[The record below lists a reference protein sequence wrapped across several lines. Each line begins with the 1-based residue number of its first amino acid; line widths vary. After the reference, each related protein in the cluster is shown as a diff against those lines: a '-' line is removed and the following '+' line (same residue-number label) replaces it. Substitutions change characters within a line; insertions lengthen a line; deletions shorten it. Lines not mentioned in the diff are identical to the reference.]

1 MLQAGIVDQHVDGA
15 RDRRE
20 CGIDA
25 VLRGDVQRDRFGR
38 TALCA
43 DLRRDRLGCLK
54 VEIADDD
61 VAAGFGQLG
70 GDAGADAAG
79 RAGDEE
85 GVGLLHGGSC
95 VLRLG

>member
-38 TALCA
+38 TALCT
-43 DLRRDRLGCLK
+43 DLRRHGFGGLQ

-61 VAAGFGQLG
+61 VAAGLGQLG
-70 GDAGADAAG
+70 GDAGTDAAG